1 MLPIPIFN
9 NFLFGLRLQLH
20 VKEHQYIYT
29 FSTKYLKTVQRLAFL
44 GSPSFQVLLKPKH
57 FSQIYIL
64 LFRLTQIVQKISFIK
79 CLNLTLLNLAI
90 LRRLFQTK
98 LDHIILNLNI
108 LNLNLLFYVIKMQS
122 SKVLFPSIFQEI
134 YIKCSSKKNI
144 QKP

>member
-9 NFLFGLRLQLH
+9 NFLFRLQLQLH
-20 VKEHQYIYT
+20 VKEHQYINT

-64 LFRLTQIVQKISFIK
+64 LFRLTQIVQKIPFLK
-79 CLNLTLLNLAI
+79 FLNLTLLNLAI
-90 LRRLFQTK
+90 LRSLFQTK
-98 LDHIILNLNI
+98 LDHIILNLKI

-134 YIKCSSKKNI
+134 YIKC
-144 QKP
+144 